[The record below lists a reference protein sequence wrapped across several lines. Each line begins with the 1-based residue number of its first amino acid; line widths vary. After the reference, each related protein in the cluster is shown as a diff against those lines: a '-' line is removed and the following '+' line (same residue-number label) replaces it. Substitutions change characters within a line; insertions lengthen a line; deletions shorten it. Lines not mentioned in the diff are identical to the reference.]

1 MSEGQGRPRPRIE
14 SLADLIFGLSL
25 SIGALALIASPPSSP
40 ADIDS
45 HILAFAFTFM
55 LLITSWI
62 IYTADMSV
70 LPVHTRLVTFL
81 NVVLLMMVAIVPYL
95 LNNVEF
101 SNPALGSSA
110 ALALKDYAS
119 SLFGIDLAGIII
131 ILAIFSHIL
140 AMEEKQLVA
149 PEVAKTY
156 RGVRNLLFFLA
167 ALLLVSLAPVFWTL
181 TLLGVPLR
189 LYMWYI
195 PILVYWVRRL
205 REPSAG

>member
-1 MSEGQGRPRPRIE
+1 MSQAQEQGRPRPRIE

-40 ADIDS
+40 GDINS

-101 SNPALGSSA
+101 SNPALDNASA
-110 ALALKDYAS
+110 VALKDYAS
-119 SLFGIDLAGIII
+119 SLFGLDLAGIII
-131 ILAIFSHIL
+131 ILGVFAHVL
-140 AMEEKQLVA
+140 AME
-149 PEVAKTY
+149 
-156 RGVRNLLFFLA
+156 
-167 ALLLVSLAPVFWTL
+167 
-181 TLLGVPLR
+181 
-189 LYMWYI
+189 
-195 PILVYWVRRL
+195 
-205 REPSAG
+205 